1 MEMLHLFLCSLF
13 LQFSTSVSLSS
24 NPVHSVI
31 YLILTFCITAFI
43 SFFFNLEFFGLIFV
57 IIYVGAVAVLFLF
70 IIMMLDIKENF
81 LTKFSLFNLI
91 LINFLVLFF
100 ETLAKLFFFE
110 VFSNKNFLATSI
122 LFFDTSFNMDILGQC
137 LYNFFLICFLISGL
151 ILFVA
156 LLGSIVL
163 TLNFNISKKSQKY
176 FRQLSRSDRFLL
188 KI

>member
-1 MEMLHLFLCSLF
+1 MEMLHLFLCFLF

-24 NPVHSVI
+24 NPVYSVI
-31 YLILTFCITAFI
+31 YLILTFCTTAFI

-70 IIMMLDIKENF
+70 IIMMLDIKDKSF
-81 LTKFSLFNLI
+81 TQISFFYLV
-91 LINFLVLFF
+91 LINFSVFLF
-100 ETLAKLFFFE
+100 ETLTKLFFFE
-110 VFSNKNFLATSI
+110 VFSNKSFFAPII
-122 LFFDTSFNMDILGQC
+122 LFFDTFFNMDILGQC

-163 TLNFNISKKSQKY
+163 TLNFNTSKKSQKY

-188 KI
+188 KL